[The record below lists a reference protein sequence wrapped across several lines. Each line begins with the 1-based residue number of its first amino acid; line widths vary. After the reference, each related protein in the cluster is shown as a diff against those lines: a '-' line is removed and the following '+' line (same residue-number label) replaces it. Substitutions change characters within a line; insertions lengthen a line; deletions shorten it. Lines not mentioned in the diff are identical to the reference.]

1 MVAVY
6 DYSKFP
12 LVKVDLSGAISTEE
26 DFKSLTEQWLD
37 LYNYKTYFEFE
48 FDTKNIGFI
57 NPYYCTQAALFI
69 KSVKNRR
76 PQYLKKSTIFVYNKY
91 VFGLVKFIF
100 YIQKPVAPVELI
112 YIIDKDNS
120 EVEYINNYD

>member
-12 LVKVDLSGAISTEE
+12 IVKVDLSGSISTEE

-37 LYNYKTYFEFE
+37 LYKNKKNFEFE

-57 NPYYCTQAALFI
+57 NPYYCTRAALFI
-69 KSVKNRR
+69 KSVKEIN

-91 VFGLVKFIF
+91 VFGLVKLIF

-112 YIIDKDNS
+112 YIIDKNNR
-120 EVEYINNYD
+120 EVENITN

>member
-1 MVAVY
+1 MVVVY

-12 LVKVDLSGAISTEE
+12 IVKVDLSGSISTEE

-37 LYNYKTYFEFE
+37 LYKNKKNFEFE

-57 NPYYCTQAALFI
+57 NPYYCTRAALFI
-69 KSVKNRR
+69 KSVKEIN
-76 PQYLKKSTIFVYNKY
+76 PQYLKKSKIFVYNKY
-91 VFGLVKFIF
+91 VFELVKFIF

-120 EVEYINNYD
+120 EIEHITN